1 VNPAEQTELLL
12 KIPLFQRHNEAHEAN
27 GVQSETDHAVI
38 GNKRKEIRV
47 GKNNMLDGKNW

>member
-1 VNPAEQTELLL
+1 MNPTEQTKLLL
-12 KIPLFQRHNEAHEAN
+12 TISLLQRHNETHEAN

-47 GKNNMLDGKNW
+47 GENNMLDGKN